1 MKLQPK
7 SYLMKRLLPLIGA
20 AIFLIPL
27 TAQAVG
33 PDLSVTKTCTVN
45 GPQSVLC
52 TIIVKNIGTV
62 PSVAPLG
69 LTDTVTVLP
78 PGTLYTGA
86 GGNLPVG
93 CSAAGPVTNVPITCT
108 AAATSLTPGQSGTI
122 LLSFSVPQ
130 SGTFTNCATVSQGS
144 NTATLPDP
152 NPANNTNICT
162 TIIVGGGGGP
172 INVITPTPTG
182 KCDNQVVVSGM
193 HYPGPNQNCTQTTP
207 NFVAGLMS
215 NFHLTSQ
222 CKSPNS
228 LLGVINATCQNT
240 PIPGFPN
247 PGGSVYQATA
257 CCGVVLSPTGHLTV
271 LKNVVNTLGV
281 ATPPAFSMTSHCT
294 PPSGLP
300 LSTLLSIPANAGV
313 SLSTPIIANST
324 CTVTENPLASIPNV
338 RACKGGSASW
348 VTSYS
353 PPVTIMAG
361 TTATLTVTNT
371 LTCDK
376 LASLTVLK
384 QIVNNTGIATPG
396 PFQVQLNCG
405 PGSNQPVSLTSP
417 SFQQIVNVPTGSTC
431 TITEQPPTA
440 PSGCKWITTYPKQTG
455 TVGDKLVVKN
465 ELQCE
470 QSLCPP
476 PNIEMIYPG
485 THIKYCCD
493 GKPGGDSFC
502 CKKEKE

>member
-7 SYLMKRLLPLIGA
+7 SYLMGRLLSLIGA

-33 PDLSVTKTCTVN
+33 PDLSVTKTCTIN

-52 TIIVKNIGTV
+52 TITVANIGTV
-62 PSVAPLG
+62 PSVAPLS
-69 LTDTVTVLP
+69 LTDTVTVVP

-86 GGNLPVG
+86 GGNLPIG
-93 CSAAGPVTNVPITCT
+93 CSAAGPVTSAPITCI
-108 AAATSLTPGQSGTI
+108 AANTSLAPGQSGTI

-144 NTATLPDP
+144 NAATPHDP

-162 TIIVGGGGGP
+162 TITVGGGP
-172 INVITPTPTG
+172 INVITPPPSG
-182 KCDNQVVVSGM
+182 RCDNQVVVSGM
-193 HYPGPNQNCTQTTP
+193 HYPGPNQNCAQTNT
-207 NFVAGLMS
+207 NFVNGLMS

-240 PIPGFPN
+240 PIPGFPG

-257 CCGVVLSPTGHLTV
+257 CCGVVAKSGRLTV
-271 LKNVVNTLGV
+271 LKTVVNTLGV
-281 ATPPAFSMTSHCT
+281 PTPPAFSITAHCT

-300 LSTLLSIPANAGV
+300 LSTPLSVPANSGV
-313 SLSTPIIANST
+313 SLATPIIASST
-324 CTVTENPLASIPNV
+324 CTVTENLLASIPNV
-338 RACKGGSASW
+338 KACRGGSASW

-353 PPVTIMAG
+353 PPVTIVAG
-361 TTATLTVTNT
+361 ATATLTVTNT

-384 QIVNNTGIATPG
+384 QIVNNTGVVTPG

-417 SFQQIVNVPTGSTC
+417 SFQQIVNIPSGSTC

-440 PSGCKWITTYPKQTG
+440 PAGCKWITTYPKQTG
-455 TVGDKLVVKN
+455 TVGDKLVVQN
-465 ELQCE
+465 ELQCG
-470 QSLCPP
+470 CPRGQT
-476 PNIEMIYPG
+476 EMTFPG
-485 THIKYCCD
+485 TDIKYCCD
-493 GKPGGDSFC
+493 GKPGSDKFC
-502 CKKEKE
+502 CNRKK